1 MTGIIEIIKSLKDS
15 SVLNDG
21 VTETVKYEIKKYED
35 GFVSPLPLY

>member
-1 MTGIIEIIKSLKDS
+1 MTDIIEIIKSLKDS

-35 GFVSPLPLY
+35 RFVSPLPLY